1 MDSSIK
7 INALGRRLNS
17 EEINALPLCHYGGE
31 VRIIRSLADLRIA
44 RPDLTS
50 EPVLGFDTETRPTF
64 HKGKVNSPS
73 LIQLATGRAV
83 YLIQLNF
90 LSFSRP
96 LAEILANPGQVK
108 AGVGIRDDMKQLRN
122 LYSFEPVDL
131 VDVGVLARSHKLPA
145 QGLRTLAANLFGR
158 RISKGPRCSNWS
170 LVELS
175 RRQIVYAATDAWMG
189 RLIFLRMRELGF
201 MPGAAGKER
210 RGSPDFPD
218 ALDILA
224 DQEVRGMPEL

>member
-1 MDSSIK
+1 MDNSTK
-7 INALGRRLNS
+7 TTALRRRLNG
-17 EEINALPLCHYGGE
+17 EEINALPLCHYGGK
-31 VRIIRSLADLRIA
+31 VRIIRSLADLSTA

-64 HKGKVNSPS
+64 HKGKINAPS
-73 LIQLATGRAV
+73 LIQLATGQAV

-90 LSFSRP
+90 LAFSQP

-108 AGVGIRDDMKQLRN
+108 AGVAINDDMKQLAV
-122 LYSFEPVDL
+122 LYDFEPAGL
-131 VDVGVLARSHKLPA
+131 VDIGALARSHKLPA
-145 QGLRTLAANLFGR
+145 QGLRTLAANLFAR

-175 RRQIVYAATDAWMG
+175 NRQIAYAATDAWMS
-189 RLIFLRMRELGF
+189 RLIFLRMRELGLA
-201 MPGAAGKER
+201 PDAARKE
-210 RGSPDFPD
+210 GCG

-224 DQEVRGMPEL
+224 AQEVRGTPDL

>member
-1 MDSSIK
+1 MDNNIT
-7 INALGRRLNS
+7 IAALRRRLNN

-31 VRIIRSLADLRIA
+31 VRIIRSLDDLSIA
-44 RPDLTS
+44 KPDLTS
-50 EPVLGFDTETRPTF
+50 ESVLGFDTETRPTF
-64 HKGKVNSPS
+64 HKGKVNAPS
-73 LIQLATGRAV
+73 LIQLATGRTV

-90 LSFSRP
+90 LSFGQP
-96 LAEILANPGQVK
+96 LAKILANPGQAK
-108 AGVGIRDDMKQLRN
+108 AGVAIRDDMRQLAA
-122 LYSFEPVDL
+122 LYSFEPAGL
-131 VDVGVLARSHKLPA
+131 VDIGVLARSHKLPA

-201 MPGAAGKER
+201 MTGVTGEER
-210 RGSPDFPD
+210 RDS
-218 ALDILA
+218 LDLLA
-224 DQEVRGMPEL
+224 AQEIRGIPEL

>member
-1 MDSSIK
+1 MDNSIK
-7 INALGRRLNS
+7 INALRRRLNS

-31 VRIIRSLADLRIA
+31 VRIIRSLADLGVA
-44 RPDLTS
+44 KPDLTS

-64 HKGKVNSPS
+64 HKGKVNAPS
-73 LIQLATGRAV
+73 LIQLATGQAV

-90 LSFSRP
+90 LSFSQP
-96 LAEILANPGQVK
+96 LVEVLANPGQIK
-108 AGVGIRDDMKQLRN
+108 AGVAIRDDMKQLAA
-122 LYSFEPVDL
+122 LYSFEPMGL
-131 VDVGVLARSHKLPA
+131 VDIGVLARSHKLPT

-201 MPGAAGKER
+201 MPGATGER
-210 RGSPDFPD
+210 GHGSF
-218 ALDILA
+218 DILVA
-224 DQEVRGMPEL
+224 QEVRGIPEL

>member
-1 MDSSIK
+1 MENNIR
-7 INALGRRLNS
+7 IAALRRRLNS

-31 VRIIRSLADLRIA
+31 VRIIRSLADLNIA
-44 RPDLTS
+44 KPDLTS

-64 HKGKVNSPS
+64 HKGKLNAPS

-96 LAEILANPGQVK
+96 LAEILANPGQIK
-108 AGVGIRDDMKQLRN
+108 AGVAIRDDMKQLTA
-122 LYSFEPVDL
+122 LYSFAPAGL
-131 VDVGVLARSHKLPA
+131 VDIGVLARSYKLPT

-175 RRQIVYAATDAWMG
+175 RRQIAYAATDAWMG

-201 MPGAAGKER
+201 MPAAAGGER
-210 RGSPDFPD
+210 GDS
-218 ALDILA
+218 LDILA
-224 DQEVRGMPEL
+224 AQEVRGAPEL

>member
-1 MDSSIK
+1 MDNNAK
-7 INALGRRLNS
+7 IAVLRRRLNS

-31 VRIIRSLADLRIA
+31 VRIIRSLADLGVA
-44 RPDLTS
+44 RPDLAS
-50 EPVLGFDTETRPTF
+50 ESVLGFDTETRPTF
-64 HKGKVNSPS
+64 LKGQINAPS

-96 LAEILANPGQVK
+96 LAEILANPRQIK
-108 AGVGIRDDMKQLRN
+108 AGVAIRDDMKQLAA
-122 LYSFEPVDL
+122 LYSFEPVGL
-131 VDVGVLARSHKLPA
+131 VDIGALARFHKLPT

-175 RRQIVYAATDAWMG
+175 RRQIAYAATDAWMG

-201 MPGAAGKER
+201 IPGAAGEER
-210 RGSPDFPD
+210 RRSI
-218 ALDILA
+218 DILA
-224 DQEVRGMPEL
+224 AQEVSGMPEL